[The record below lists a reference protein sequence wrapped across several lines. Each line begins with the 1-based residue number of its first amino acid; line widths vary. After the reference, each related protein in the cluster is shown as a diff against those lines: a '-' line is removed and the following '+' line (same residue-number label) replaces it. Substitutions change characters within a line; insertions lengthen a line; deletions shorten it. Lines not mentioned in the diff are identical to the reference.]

1 MGWATTL
8 SCSWQKN
15 GFCDQRGRLTWTP
28 HAELFP
34 GCTQR
39 HSQAVQYYVAER
51 VCACMWERQGQSFGA
66 RSVDRRR
73 RCYSIP
79 ITTQAKTR
87 SCREI
92 RAFNWIKPRKSV
104 LDGPSARR
112 MSAARGR
119 ARVFLRRGPVSE
131 RWTKTTECRA
141 TELWTPWRWR
151 ARCVASGP
159 ITLINVQSNN
169 RQSPC

>member
-1 MGWATTL
+1 
-8 SCSWQKN
+8 
-15 GFCDQRGRLTWTP
+15 
-28 HAELFP
+28 
-34 GCTQR
+34 
-39 HSQAVQYYVAER
+39 
-51 VCACMWERQGQSFGA
+51 MWEAGLGQSFWA

-92 RAFNWIKPRKSV
+92 RAFNWIKPRKAV
-104 LDGPSARR
+104 LDGPSSRR

-119 ARVFLRRGPVSE
+119 ASVFLRRGPVSE

-151 ARCVASGP
+151 ARCVATGP
-159 ITLINVQSNN
+159 ITLISVKQQNTLVFVLGTDLTVRLGVKTHSHWLSWQVLPTLWVQSTVAF
-169 RQSPC
+169 SPEDTMCPCC